1 MELSR
6 RKFLK
11 STAAVGAVTA
21 TSSCFVQAEHST
33 QHPNVLFLA
42 VDDLNDWIGALGAH
56 PQVKTPNLDRLYK
69 RSTAFRNAHCQ
80 VPVCGPSRTALLT
93 GMAPTTTGLYTNK
106 ELGIKP
112 FDPVAEKVLGS
123 TPVLPQHFKK

>member
-1 MELSR
+1 MYNLCFHNSLLCEKEYFDLR
-6 RKFLK
+6 CLENGTFKKKILK

-80 VPVCGPSRTALLT
+80 PQFVDHPVQR
-93 GMAPTTTGLYTNK
+93 Y
-106 ELGIKP
+106 
-112 FDPVAEKVLGS
+112 
-123 TPVLPQHFKK
+123 

>member
-93 GMAPTTTGLYTNK
+93 GMVDFDKEGGDFITRILAGFEKEGIPTNL
-106 ELGIKP
+106 L
-112 FDPVAEKVLGS
+112 
-123 TPVLPQHFKK
+123 